1 MPKRPGKTGSNPPV
15 HVFAVA
21 RSRDQDDQF
30 AVFDT
35 IKYSVI
41 ADPDTIDILGSRKA
55 LCPPRTGG
63 SGQRVNA
70 WCEAFSDGTGQVQE
84 LAPRLARKGD
94 PVGQF
99 ENL

>member
-1 MPKRPGKTGSNPPV
+1 MPKRPGKTGSNPPL

-21 RSRDQDDQF
+21 QSHDQDDQPM
-30 AVFDT
+30 VFDN
-35 IKYSVI
+35 IKDSVI

-55 LCPPRTGG
+55 LRPPRTGV

-70 WCEAFSDGTGQVQE
+70 WCEAFSDGTRQVQE
-84 LAPRLARKGD
+84 LAHRLARKDD